1 MSWVFDYTRLGHSV
15 FIAFIEL
22 KIDGGWEKHEVTD
35 LHQTVHEVMA
45 ASSENC
51 MVHVIEPDGLRRILQ
66 FTKGGTIAIHQNVL
80 SYHPEQVNEITID
93 EKEQSGKGSSRDKL

>member
-1 MSWVFDYTRLGHSV
+1 MTWVFDLTRLGHRL
-15 FIAFIEL
+15 FITFIEL
-22 KIDGGWEKHEVTD
+22 KIDGTWRKYEMTY

-45 ASSENC
+45 ADSENC
-51 MVHVIEPDGLRRILQ
+51 MLHVIEPDGLRRILQ

-80 SYHPEQVNEITID
+80 SYHPEQVDEITID